1 MKTDFSRQLHEFRK
15 SAGLTQEQLA
25 EKAGVSFQA
34 VSKWENSQSYPD
46 IELLPLI
53 ASALHADIDTLLG
66 YQPDRRDITW
76 YDEKYSSREYYWG
89 NQFWEG
95 AYDVF
100 RFLPPVKPLRLLDMG
115 CGEGQA
121 AVFFARNGYRV
132 SAFDISENGLRKGK
146 NLARINQVAVD
157 FFRADLLKYHPG
169 RSAGELFD
177 VIYCSGALQYLPAD
191 IRAEFIAEA
200 KAATQVN
207 GIHILNVFVE
217 KPFLETPPDWETD
230 REYFWETGELFRYY
244 HDWKIEKMEEQIFDC
259 TSSGVPHRHCM
270 DVLVARK
277 ITQ

>member
-53 ASALHADIDTLLG
+53 ASALHTDIDSLLG

-146 NLARINQVAVD
+146 NLARINQVAID

-230 REYFWETGELFRYY
+230 RDTDKDHAFL
-244 HDWKIEKMEEQIFDC
+244 
-259 TSSGVPHRHCM
+259 
-270 DVLVARK
+270 
-277 ITQ
+277 

>member
-1 MKTDFSRQLHEFRK
+1 
-15 SAGLTQEQLA
+15 
-25 EKAGVSFQA
+25 
-34 VSKWENSQSYPD
+34 
-46 IELLPLI
+46 
-53 ASALHADIDTLLG
+53 
-66 YQPDRRDITW
+66 
-76 YDEKYSSREYYWG
+76 
-89 NQFWEG
+89 
-95 AYDVF
+95 
-100 RFLPPVKPLRLLDMG
+100 MG

-132 SAFDISENGLRKGK
+132 SAFDISENGLKKGK

-157 FFRADLLKYHPG
+157 FFRADLLKYHLG

-259 TSSGVPHRHCM
+259 TSSGIPHRHCM

>member
-53 ASALHADIDTLLG
+53 ASALHTDIDSLLG
-66 YQPDRRDITW
+66 YQRDRRDITW

-132 SAFDISENGLRKGK
+132 SAFDISENGLKKGK

-157 FFRADLLKYHPG
+157 FF
-169 RSAGELFD
+169 
-177 VIYCSGALQYLPAD
+177 
-191 IRAEFIAEA
+191 RAEFIAEA

-259 TSSGVPHRHCM
+259 TSSGIPHRHCM